1 MKRIKFGIIAMKR
14 FFVVAPLLVVILL
27 ISIQCNKDTV
37 CTMDYRSVTLD
48 LKYPDGQPVLIDS
61 GNVFR
66 VSKNQ
71 IISSWSGISVS
82 GTCLIVDDRMQ
93 KELENKKEIMRLTAY
108 LNGEIVCERDV
119 LVGADRCHVKYLG
132 KEPLSQVIYG
142 ISDDVRDSKFCELIN
157 VENIKWIFISYNAF
171 RSTLDENLSLED
183 KLPLIVGWFL
193 SHSCITDAQN
203 NGIYLTSEINGY
215 IAFSFVENG
224 ETVNMTMRVKGNEAY
239 FGGFE

>member
-1 MKRIKFGIIAMKR
+1 MKRIKFELIAMKR
-14 FFVVAPLLVVILL
+14 FFVVAPILVVILL
-27 ISIQCNKDTV
+27 ISIQCNKDAI
-37 CTMDYRSVTLD
+37 CTMDYRSITLD
-48 LKYPDGQPVLIDS
+48 LKYPDGQPVLLDS

-71 IISSWSGISVS
+71 IISSWNGISAS
-82 GTCLIVDDRMQ
+82 GTCLIVDDGMH

-132 KEPLSQVIYG
+132 KEPLSHVVYG
-142 ISDDVRDSKFCELIN
+142 ISDDVRDRKFCELVN

-171 RSTLDENLSLED
+171 RSTLDENLPLED
-183 KLPLIVGWFL
+183 KLPLIVDWFL
-193 SHSCITDAQN
+193 SHSCITDARN

-224 ETVNMTMRVKGNEAY
+224 ETVNMTMRVKDNEAY